1 MKFKEDIELIEALAL
16 HFPNSKRNTLRK
28 MLTEGRALVDGKAV
42 HKAKHLVEAGS
53 SVTISDR
60 EKAAITS
67 PPPVPKKPHPR
78 IKILF
83 EDSDIIVVN
92 KQAGLLSVA
101 TDKMEPDTLH
111 SRVVDYLQ
119 NEDEGEWAFIVHRLD
134 RETSGVMIFAK
145 HKRHKEYLQAQ
156 FAERSVHRV
165 YHALVQGK
173 PEQESGI
180 IHEWLLEDKFLR
192 IRTVNK
198 RNPNAKEAITHW
210 SLVDSDEI
218 ASLLMLTIE
227 TGRRHQIRV
236 GLANLGLPVLGDE
249 QHGAVGNP
257 IGRIA
262 LHATSLELLHP
273 QSEDP
278 VRFEA
283 TIPFGPEISK
293 ASKTLD

>member
-1 MKFKEDIELIEALAL
+1 MKFEQDIELIEAVAL
-16 HFPNSKRNTLRK
+16 QFPNSKRNTLRK
-28 MLTEGRALVDGKAV
+28 MLTAGRVLVDGKPI
-42 HKAKHLVEAGS
+42 HKAKHIVNAGS
-53 SVTISDR
+53 TVTISDK
-60 EKAAITS
+60 ESAAKNT
-67 PPPVPKKPHPR
+67 PPPMPKKRQPR

-83 EDSDIIVVN
+83 EDTDIIVVN

-119 NEDEGEWAFIVHRLD
+119 EENEKAWAFIVHRLD
-134 RETSGVMIFAK
+134 RETSGTMIFAK
-145 HKRHKEYLQAQ
+145 HKQHKDYLQEQ

-173 PEQESGI
+173 PEQDKGT

-192 IRTVNK
+192 VRTVNK
-198 RNPNAKEAITHW
+198 KTPNAKEAITHW
-210 SLVDSDEI
+210 SLEDSDDI

-236 GLANLGLPVLGDE
+236 GLANLGLPVVGDE
-249 QHGAVGNP
+249 EHGAEGNP

-262 LHATSLELLHP
+262 LHATALELLHP
-273 QSEDP
+273 VSDDP
-278 VRFEA
+278 VRFESP
-283 TIPFGPEISK
+283 IPFGPER
-293 ASKTLD
+293 

>member
-1 MKFKEDIELIEALAL
+1 MKFEQDIELIEALAA

-28 MLTEGRALVDGKAV
+28 MLTGGRALVDGKVV
-42 HKAKHLVEAGS
+42 HKAKHIVEAGS
-53 SVTISDR
+53 VVTVSGR
-60 EKAAITS
+60 EDAAIIS

-83 EDSDIIVVN
+83 EDEDILVVN

-119 NEDEGEWAFIVHRLD
+119 SENENGWAFIVHRLD

-156 FAERSVHRV
+156 FADRSVHRV

-173 PEQESGI
+173 PEINEGT

-192 IRTVNK
+192 ISAVNK
-198 RNPNAKEAITHW
+198 RNPKAKEAITHW
-210 SLVDSDEI
+210 SLVDNDEI
-218 ASLLMLTIE
+218 ASLIMLTIE

-236 GLANLGLPVLGDE
+236 GLSNMGLPVIGDE
-249 QHGAVGNP
+249 QHGAEGNP

-262 LHATSLELLHP
+262 LHASSLELLHP
-273 QSEDP
+273 ESEDP

-283 TIPFGPEISK
+283 VIPFGPER
-293 ASKTLD
+293 

>member
-1 MKFKEDIELIEALAL
+1 MKFKQDMELIEALAA

-28 MLTEGRALVDGKAV
+28 MLTEGRALVDGNAV

-60 EKAAITS
+60 ENAAISS

-119 NEDEGEWAFIVHRLD
+119 SEDNGDWAFIVHRLD

-156 FAERSVHRV
+156 FADRSVHRV

-173 PEQESGI
+173 PEQESGT

-198 RNPNAKEAITHW
+198 GNPNAKEAITHW
-210 SLVDSDEI
+210 SLEDSDEI

-236 GLANLGLPVLGDE
+236 GLANLGLPVVGDE

-262 LHATSLELLHP
+262 LHASALELLHP

-283 TIPFGPEISK
+283 TIPFGPER
-293 ASKTLD
+293 

>member
-1 MKFKEDIELIEALAL
+1 MKFEKEIELIEALST
-16 HFPNSKRNTLRK
+16 HFPKSKRNTLRK
-28 MLTEGRALVDGKAV
+28 MLTEGRALVDGKVV
-42 HKAKHLVEAGS
+42 HKAKHIVPAGS
-53 SVTISDR
+53 SVTIADR
-60 EKAAITS
+60 EQAAISS
-67 PPPVPKKPHPR
+67 PPPQPKRPHPR

-83 EDSDIIVVN
+83 EDSDILVVN

-111 SRVVDYLQ
+111 SRVIDYLQ
-119 NEDEGEWAFIVHRLD
+119 FDDEKAWAFIVHRLD

-145 HKRHKEYLQAQ
+145 SKWHKEYLQEQ

-173 PEQESGI
+173 PETNSGT

-192 IRTVNK
+192 VKSVNK
-198 RNPNAKEAITHW
+198 RTPNAREAITHW
-210 SLVDSDEI
+210 SIEDSDDI
-218 ASLLMLTIE
+218 ASLIMLTIE

-236 GLANLGLPVLGDE
+236 GLANLGNPVVGDE
-249 QHGAVGNP
+249 QHGAEGNP

-262 LHATSLELLHP
+262 LHATALELLHP
-273 QSEDP
+273 ATDDP

-283 TIPFGPEISK
+283 TIPFGPE
-293 ASKTLD
+293 

>member
-1 MKFKEDIELIEALAL
+1 MKFEKEIELIEALSA
-16 HFPNSKRNTLRK
+16 HFPKSKRNTLRK
-28 MLTEGRALVDGKAV
+28 MLTEGRALVDGKVV
-42 HKAKHLVEAGS
+42 HKAKHIVSVGS
-53 SVTISDR
+53 SVTIADR
-60 EKAAITS
+60 EQAAISS
-67 PPPVPKKPHPR
+67 PPPQPKRPRPR

-83 EDSDIIVVN
+83 EDSDILVVN

-111 SRVVDYLQ
+111 SRVIDYLQ
-119 NEDEGEWAFIVHRLD
+119 FDDERAWAFIVHRLD

-145 HKRHKEYLQAQ
+145 SKWHKEYLQEQ

-173 PEQESGI
+173 PEKNSGT

-192 IRTVNK
+192 VKSVNK
-198 RNPNAKEAITHW
+198 RTPNAREAITHW
-210 SLVDSDEI
+210 SIEDSDDI
-218 ASLLMLTIE
+218 ASLIMLTIE

-236 GLANLGLPVLGDE
+236 GLANLGNPVVGDE
-249 QHGAVGNP
+249 QHGAEGNP

-262 LHATSLELLHP
+262 LHATALELLHP
-273 QSEDP
+273 ATDDP

-283 TIPFGPEISK
+283 TIPFGPE
-293 ASKTLD
+293 

>member
-1 MKFKEDIELIEALAL
+1 MKFEEEIELIEALAAHL
-16 HFPNSKRNTLRK
+16 PSSKRNTLRK
-28 MLTEGRALVDGKAV
+28 ILTEGRALVDGKVV
-42 HKAKHLVEAGS
+42 HKAKHLVQAGS
-53 SVTISDR
+53 LVTISDR
-60 EKAAITS
+60 ESAALSS
-67 PPPVPKKPHPR
+67 PPPQPKKKFSR

-83 EDSDIIVVN
+83 EDTDIIVVN

-119 NEDEGEWAFIVHRLD
+119 EENEKAWAFIVHRLD
-134 RETSGVMIFAK
+134 RETSGTMIFAK
-145 HKRHKEYLQAQ
+145 HKRHKDYLQEQ

-173 PEQESGI
+173 PEQDKGT

-192 IRTVNK
+192 VRTVNK
-198 RNPNAKEAITHW
+198 KTPNAKEAITHW
-210 SLVDSDEI
+210 SLEDSDDI

-236 GLANLGLPVLGDE
+236 GLANLGLPVVGDE
-249 QHGAVGNP
+249 QHGAEGNP

-262 LHATSLELLHP
+262 LHATALELLHP
-273 QSEDP
+273 VSDDP

-283 TIPFGPEISK
+283 PIPFGPER
-293 ASKTLD
+293 

>member
-1 MKFKEDIELIEALAL
+1 MKFETEIELIEALSA
-16 HFPNSKRNTLRK
+16 HFPKSKRNTLRK
-28 MLTEGRALVDGKAV
+28 MLTEGRALVDGKVV
-42 HKAKHLVEAGS
+42 HKAKHIVPVGS
-53 SVTISDR
+53 SVTIADR
-60 EKAAITS
+60 EQAAISS
-67 PPPVPKKPHPR
+67 PPPQPKRPHPR

-83 EDSDIIVVN
+83 EDSDILVVN

-111 SRVVDYLQ
+111 SRVIDYLQ
-119 NEDEGEWAFIVHRLD
+119 FDDERAWAFIVHRLD

-145 HKRHKEYLQAQ
+145 SKWHKEYLQEQ

-173 PEQESGI
+173 PEENSGT

-192 IRTVNK
+192 VKSVNK
-198 RNPNAKEAITHW
+198 RTPNAREAITHW
-210 SLVDSDEI
+210 SIEDSDEI
-218 ASLLMLTIE
+218 ASLIMLTIE

-236 GLANLGLPVLGDE
+236 GLANIGNPVVGDE
-249 QHGAVGNP
+249 QHGAEGNP

-262 LHATSLELLHP
+262 LHATALELLHP
-273 QSEDP
+273 ATDDP

-283 TIPFGPEISK
+283 TIPFGPE
-293 ASKTLD
+293 

>member
-1 MKFKEDIELIEALAL
+1 MKFEKEIELIEALSA
-16 HFPNSKRNTLRK
+16 HFPKSKRNTLRK
-28 MLTEGRALVDGKAV
+28 MLTEVRALVDGKVV
-42 HKAKHLVEAGS
+42 HKAKHIVPAGS
-53 SVTISDR
+53 SVTIADR
-60 EKAAITS
+60 EQAAISS
-67 PPPVPKKPHPR
+67 PPPQPKRPHPR

-83 EDSDIIVVN
+83 EDSDILVVN

-111 SRVVDYLQ
+111 SRVIDYLQ
-119 NEDEGEWAFIVHRLD
+119 FDDERAWAFIVHRLD

-145 HKRHKEYLQAQ
+145 SKWHKEYLQEQ

-173 PEQESGI
+173 PEENSGT

-192 IRTVNK
+192 VKSVNK
-198 RNPNAKEAITHW
+198 RTPNAREAITHW
-210 SLVDSDEI
+210 SIEDSDDI
-218 ASLLMLTIE
+218 ASLIMLTIE

-236 GLANLGLPVLGDE
+236 GLANLGNPVVGDE
-249 QHGAVGNP
+249 QHGAEGNP

-262 LHATSLELLHP
+262 LHATALELLHP
-273 QSEDP
+273 ATDDP

-283 TIPFGPEISK
+283 TIPFGPE
-293 ASKTLD
+293 